1 MTVYEFYKFL
11 DKIYPKELS
20 CPWDNDGIMCS
31 RDPDAS
37 VRKVLVSL
45 DATERALKY
54 ASEGEFDLLLTHHPM
69 IFRKLEAVT
78 PATLGGNRA
87 VAACGGDISVIS
99 LHTRLDAGRGGV
111 NDSLVEKLGYT
122 SSETFGDDESLEL
135 GRIFELESPIGAEA
149 FSLSVKEKLG
159 AQAVRLTGCKAVK
172 RIAVVGGAG
181 GDFVLPAILS
191 GADMLL
197 CGECSYNAA
206 QDAAEQGLCVL
217 EAGHYHTEFPV
228 CRRLLSL
235 AEECGISGEI
245 FESCDHIT
253 L

>member
-1 MTVYEFYKFL
+1 MTVYEFYEFL
-11 DKIYPKELS
+11 DKIYQKELS

-54 ASEGEFDLLLTHHPM
+54 ASEGGFDLLLTHHPM
-69 IFRKLEAVT
+69 IFRKLDSVT
-78 PATLGGNRA
+78 PATLGGNRVVTA
-87 VAACGGDISVIS
+87 FGGDVSVIS

-122 SSETFGDDESLEL
+122 SSETFGDDESPEL

-159 AQAVRLTGCKAVK
+159 AQAVRLTGYKNVK

-197 CGECSYNAA
+197 CGECSSNAA
-206 QDAAEQGLCVL
+206 QDAAEQGLCIL

>member
-11 DKIYPKELS
+11 ENKYPKEIS

-31 RDPDAS
+31 RDPDAP
-37 VRKVLVSL
+37 VRKILVSL
-45 DATERALKY
+45 DATKRALKY
-54 ASEGEFDLLLTHHPM
+54 ASEGRFDLILTHHPM
-69 IFRKLEAVT
+69 IFRKLDSVT
-78 PATLGGNRA
+78 PATLGGNRVVTA
-87 VAACGGDISVIS
+87 FAEGISVIS

-122 SSETFGDDESLEL
+122 ASESFGDDESPKL
-135 GRIFELESPIGAEA
+135 GRIFELESPIGAKA
-149 FSLSVKEKLG
+149 FSVSVKEKLG
-159 AQAVRLTGCKAVK
+159 AQSVRLTGCKDVK

-181 GDFVLPAILS
+181 GDFVIPAILS
-191 GADMLL
+191 KADILL

-228 CRRLLSL
+228 CRKLLSL

>member
-78 PATLGGNRA
+78 PATLD
-87 VAACGGDISVIS
+87 VAESTIPLSKSSDIPLRKHSATMNLWS
-99 LHTRLDAGRGGV
+99 
-111 NDSLVEKLGYT
+111 
-122 SSETFGDDESLEL
+122 
-135 GRIFELESPIGAEA
+135 
-149 FSLSVKEKLG
+149 
-159 AQAVRLTGCKAVK
+159 
-172 RIAVVGGAG
+172 
-181 GDFVLPAILS
+181 
-191 GADMLL
+191 
-197 CGECSYNAA
+197 
-206 QDAAEQGLCVL
+206 
-217 EAGHYHTEFPV
+217 
-228 CRRLLSL
+228 
-235 AEECGISGEI
+235 
-245 FESCDHIT
+245 
-253 L
+253 

>member
-87 VAACGGDISVIS
+87 VAAFGGDISVIS

-122 SSETFGDDESLEL
+122 SSETFGDDESPAL

-149 FSLSVKEKLG
+149 FSFTVKEKLG
-159 AQAVRLTGCKAVK
+159 AQSVRLTRMQSCQK
-172 RIAVVGGAG
+172 
-181 GDFVLPAILS
+181 DS
-191 GADMLL
+191 
-197 CGECSYNAA
+197 CGRWCGRRLRPSRNSQRRRYALMRRMFLQCST
-206 QDAAEQGLCVL
+206 G
-217 EAGHYHTEFPV
+217 
-228 CRRLLSL
+228 CRRARLVRSRSGTLPH
-235 AEECGISGEI
+235 GISRMP
-245 FESCDHIT
+245 
-253 L
+253 

>member
-78 PATLGGNRA
+78 PGHARRKQG
-87 VAACGGDISVIS
+87 S
-99 LHTRLDAGRGGV
+99 RGFRRR
-111 NDSLVEKLGYT
+111 Y
-122 SSETFGDDESLEL
+122 FGH
-135 GRIFELESPIGAEA
+135 FA
-149 FSLSVKEKLG
+149 
-159 AQAVRLTGCKAVK
+159 
-172 RIAVVGGAG
+172 
-181 GDFVLPAILS
+181 
-191 GADMLL
+191 
-197 CGECSYNAA
+197 SYK
-206 QDAAEQGLCVL
+206 
-217 EAGHYHTEFPV
+217 T
-228 CRRLLSL
+228 
-235 AEECGISGEI
+235 
-245 FESCDHIT
+245 
-253 L
+253 